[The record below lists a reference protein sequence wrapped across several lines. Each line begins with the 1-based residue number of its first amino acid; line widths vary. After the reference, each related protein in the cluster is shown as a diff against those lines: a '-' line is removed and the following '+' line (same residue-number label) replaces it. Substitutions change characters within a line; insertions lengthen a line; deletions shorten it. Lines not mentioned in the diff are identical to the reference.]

1 LNKNHINYLVTRRI
15 ATFHDIIQNKGDLS
29 HSTIEGYKQFIN
41 DDIVDLI
48 KTINKDE
55 RLSRLVYYS
64 NTTENYK
71 IHSNRKSL
79 NNKNISTKMSNEIIK
94 EIKEVD
100 NSKMEASSLHP
111 KKPKKY
117 IINFN
122 QNSFQNQKKFYCI
135 DTEFEYIKQLI
146 LEKMKKVNK
155 TINTRFFNKVFYEK
169 SLKCQKE
176 RIKKGNSYISN

>member
-1 LNKNHINYLVTRRI
+1 
-15 ATFHDIIQNKGDLS
+15 
-29 HSTIEGYKQFIN
+29 
-41 DDIVDLI
+41 
-48 KTINKDE
+48 
-55 RLSRLVYYS
+55 
-64 NTTENYK
+64 
-71 IHSNRKSL
+71 
-79 NNKNISTKMSNEIIK
+79 MSNEIIK

-100 NSKMEASSLHP
+100 NSNMEASSLHP
-111 KKPKKY
+111 KKC

-135 DTEFEYIKQLI
+135 DTEFEYFKQLI

-169 SLKCQKE
+169 SLKSQKE